1 MNWRFGFGYHY
12 RMNKNIMNNTY
23 PSLGRLLGCIIAL
36 GIALDVSADS
46 LYIAAKIS
54 GGYATTDDITAKGSI
69 GTGLPVNGIIDGNI
83 VENEFTDYVYGVGF
97 SIGRRVDYWAFEAE
111 LIWRYRSDWD
121 LTSPTP
127 AIQTITNVF
136 TNIET
141 TTILINAI
149 RRGPIN
155 QHWSWEAGA
164 GIGIARNVLE
174 SDYIEREVPGVTP
187 ELVFKDTSKSVE
199 FTWNVLAGVTRELGG
214 PWTFNAR
221 YRYIDFGDLEAGPYP
236 SRNSKVFGTWS
247 SHEVL
252 FSIERD
258 L

>member
-1 MNWRFGFGYHY
+1 
-12 RMNKNIMNNTY
+12 MNKITFR
-23 PSLGRLLGCIIAL
+23 LGRFVGIFIAL
-36 GIALDVSADS
+36 LITAGITFDLSADT
-46 LYIAAKIS
+46 LYVAAKIS
-54 GGYATTDDITAKGSI
+54 GGYATIDDITDKGSI
-69 GTGLPVNGIIDGNI
+69 GTGLPVAGIIDGGI
-83 VENEFTDYVYGVGF
+83 VEDDFTDYVYGVGF
-97 SIGRRVDYWAFEAE
+97 SIGRRIDYWALEAE

-121 LTSPTP
+121 LTVPTP
-127 AIQTITNVF
+127 AIQTITNIF

-141 TTILINAI
+141 TTLLVNAI

-164 GIGIARNVLE
+164 GIGIAHNILE
-174 SDYIEREVPGVTP
+174 SEYIEREVPGVTP
-187 ELVFKDTSKSVE
+187 ELVFKDTSKNNT
-199 FTWNVLAGVTRELGG
+199 FTWNLLLGVTRELGG

-236 SRNSKVFGTWS
+236 SRNSKVFSTWS

-252 FSIERD
+252 FSVERD